1 VHARVLSCTLT
12 REIAG
17 RSNDIK
23 CRFGQQAVA
32 ATVVSIE
39 SCVCVS
45 PPFQRNGSV
54 SVEVS
59 FDGGQVRDYEKFVA
73 QCARTFSA
81 LVLFVLYLGEEEE
94 EEKLCHSYSMI
105 L

>member
-1 VHARVLSCTLT
+1 MPRALIRAFPS
-12 REIAG
+12 
-17 RSNDIK
+17 RSKDIK

-32 ATVVSIE
+32 ATVVSID

-59 FDGGQVRDYEKFVA
+59 FDGGQVRGYEKFVA

-81 LVLFVLYLGEEEE
+81 LVRFVLYLGEE
-94 EEKLCHSYSMI
+94 K
-105 L
+105 